1 MLHLL
6 CPQATCPGWKLS
18 PLTAVP
24 LHGLLPLPQ
33 QHICPQCS
41 QKSSAARITQNTGA
55 NETLPCAH
63 IELCT
68 STPPVPSPEHCSVTS
83 VLPLLPACKGLIQH
97 LNVPQRHI
105 LPAPMLAMGNI
116 KHSGDCCYFIIY
128 EALVISYINNPW
140 LQSVAGTAIEYS
152 WGILVENFHHQ
163 FKASH

>member
-1 MLHLL
+1 MSWLKAFSPYSSPSAWTPTSASTTHMPSMLTEVL
-6 CPQATCPGWKLS
+6 CC
-18 PLTAVP
+18 
-24 LHGLLPLPQ
+24 
-33 QHICPQCS
+33 
-41 QKSSAARITQNTGA
+41 QNHPKHWSKWNIA
-55 NETLPCAH
+55 
-63 IELCT
+63 LCT